1 MRKKISCLLLLAA
14 VLSGCGGPGLRN
26 AVNAEYWY
34 DQGQRQYRDGRY
46 DEAAVSLARAEALA
60 VDNQTKALIYR
71 DMARVYNASY
81 NSLQEATYMERAA
94 EAFAMAGQTRE
105 ANRALLETGQAYYNM
120 EEYQRAEGL
129 YKSALFGAHQDKDTL
144 LEVRTLQSYAAL
156 CLVGVEDPDGGG
168 LRQDPVLA
176 LEMLERVAGELGT
189 PLSCTDE
196 GIAAY
201 AYSLLGDKKMAD
213 SWLRAAI
220 RDAESEDEATKVKF
234 REYQVKA
241 RSGDA
246 AGALEALEAVMA
258 GDNAAERQAAR
269 ETALASQKEYFQQES
284 LVAAERL
291 RSARMRQWVL
301 ALLLVL
307 GLVAGWFIYRIN
319 RLQAE
324 RRLAEER
331 AETDRI
337 MSIAEDLQAR
347 LQKAGSSKILEKSGF
362 SVLERLCEQFYIYE
376 GTENLQTKVLK
387 EAKSVIDGL
396 RTDSKGLEDLLNAEH
411 DGVMTAF
418 RAQFPKL
425 KEDDLRLFAYVAA
438 GFSSTTISTLM
449 ERDKQ
454 YVYNRI
460 WRLKGRISASEVPD
474 KDRFLEYFNK

>member
-1 MRKKISCLLLLAA
+1 MRKIISCLLLLAA
-14 VLSGCGGPGLRN
+14 ALSGCGGPSLRN

-34 DQGQRQYRDGRY
+34 DLGQRQYRDGRY

-81 NSLQEATYMERAA
+81 NSQQEAAYMERAA

-156 CLVGVEDPDGGG
+156 CLVGVEDPESGT

-319 RLQAE
+319 RLLAE

-454 YVYNRI
+454 YVYNRS
-460 WRLKGRISASEVPD
+460 WRLKGRIAASEAPD

>member
-1 MRKKISCLLLLAA
+1 
-14 VLSGCGGPGLRN
+14 
-26 AVNAEYWY
+26 
-34 DQGQRQYRDGRY
+34 
-46 DEAAVSLARAEALA
+46 
-60 VDNQTKALIYR
+60 
-71 DMARVYNASY
+71 
-81 NSLQEATYMERAA
+81 
-94 EAFAMAGQTRE
+94 
-105 ANRALLETGQAYYNM
+105 
-120 EEYQRAEGL
+120 
-129 YKSALFGAHQDKDTL
+129 
-144 LEVRTLQSYAAL
+144 
-156 CLVGVEDPDGGG
+156 
-168 LRQDPVLA
+168 
-176 LEMLERVAGELGT
+176 MLERVAGELGT

-460 WRLKGRISASEVPD
+460 WRLKGRIAASEAPD

>member
-1 MRKKISCLLLLAA
+1 
-14 VLSGCGGPGLRN
+14 
-26 AVNAEYWY
+26 
-34 DQGQRQYRDGRY
+34 
-46 DEAAVSLARAEALA
+46 
-60 VDNQTKALIYR
+60 
-71 DMARVYNASY
+71 
-81 NSLQEATYMERAA
+81 
-94 EAFAMAGQTRE
+94 
-105 ANRALLETGQAYYNM
+105 
-120 EEYQRAEGL
+120 
-129 YKSALFGAHQDKDTL
+129 
-144 LEVRTLQSYAAL
+144 
-156 CLVGVEDPDGGG
+156 
-168 LRQDPVLA
+168 
-176 LEMLERVAGELGT
+176 
-189 PLSCTDE
+189 
-196 GIAAY
+196 
-201 AYSLLGDKKMAD
+201 
-213 SWLRAAI
+213 
-220 RDAESEDEATKVKF
+220 
-234 REYQVKA
+234 
-241 RSGDA
+241 
-246 AGALEALEAVMA
+246 MA

-387 EAKSVIDGL
+387 EAKSVIDGR

-460 WRLKGRISASEVPD
+460 WRLKGRIAASEAPD